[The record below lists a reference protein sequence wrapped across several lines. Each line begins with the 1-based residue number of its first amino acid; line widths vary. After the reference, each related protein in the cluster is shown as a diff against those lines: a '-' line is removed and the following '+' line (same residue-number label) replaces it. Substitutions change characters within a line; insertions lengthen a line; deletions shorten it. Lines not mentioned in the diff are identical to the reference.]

1 MRNSTESPEHMFAN
15 DAEIESIVCEFE
27 LCETPPARFNHR
39 AHLTVAASYLLR
51 LPFAEAHQRL
61 RTNLLRFL
69 KAHGVEEGYNETV
82 TLFWL
87 KRINK
92 RIQNMEQNRGAYE
105 IVNGILEDGGDS
117 RIVYD
122 YYTKE
127 QLVSREARSGWV
139 EPDLKRLD

>member
-1 MRNSTESPEHMFAN
+1 MRNSTGNPERTFAN

-27 LCETPPARFNHR
+27 LCEMPPARFNHR

-51 LPFAEAHQRL
+51 LPFAEAHERL
-61 RTNLLRFL
+61 RTSLLRFL

-87 KRINK
+87 KRINR
-92 RIQNMEQNRGAYE
+92 RIQNTKRNRGAYE
-105 IVNGILEDGGDS
+105 IVNKVLEDSGDS
-117 RIVYD
+117 RIIYD

-127 QLVSREARSGWV
+127 RLASREARNGWV
-139 EPDLKRLD
+139 EPDLERLD

>member
-1 MRNSTESPEHMFAN
+1 MFAN

-61 RTNLLRFL
+61 RTNILRFL

-92 RIQNMEQNRGAYE
+92 LIQSMERNRGAYE
-105 IVNGILEDGGDS
+105 IVNGILEDSGDS
-117 RIVYD
+117 RIVYE

-127 QLVSREARSGWV
+127 RLVSREAQNGWV
-139 EPDLKRLD
+139 EPDLKRLE